1 MPTGKGGWAAL
12 HDIQERKRRER
23 AEGSA
28 LSVVLT
34 PAPNEDTSS
43 PASEPTTSSQPV
55 KSSQSTMSGQPVV
68 SSQPDTSQQSA
79 VSSQPAEPPLAGP
92 LSSQPNASSQPIH
105 SSRPAAGRQ
114 IVHGMTINLLASLP
128 DVKGHSEIP
137 HQILDHLC
145 RHLEPEEQV
154 IYMQLYRLSWG
165 FGKDTCEISNPRLSE
180 RSNVPL
186 STMKRKV
193 SQLVSKGLVEKINT
207 IMGYGKDQ
215 AVVYR
220 VSAPSWQLAKGSQP
234 RVSRQPASGH
244 NKKEDIKEIEKR
256 VDASL
261 CPDCAGSGWWYPE
274 GTARGVRSGC
284 QHPRLKTTGD

>member
-1 MPTGKGGWAAL
+1 
-12 HDIQERKRRER
+12 
-23 AEGSA
+23 
-28 LSVVLT
+28 
-34 PAPNEDTSS
+34 
-43 PASEPTTSSQPV
+43 
-55 KSSQSTMSGQPVV
+55 
-68 SSQPDTSQQSA
+68 
-79 VSSQPAEPPLAGP
+79 
-92 LSSQPNASSQPIH
+92 
-105 SSRPAAGRQ
+105 
-114 IVHGMTINLLASLP
+114 MTINLLASLP

-137 HQILDHLC
+137 HQVLDHLC

-193 SQLVSKGLVEKINT
+193 GQLVSKGLVEKINT
-207 IMGYGKDQ
+207 ITGYGKDQ

-220 VSAPSWQLAKGSQP
+220 VSAPSWQLGKSSQL
-234 RVSRQPASGH
+234 RTGRQPAAGH
-244 NKKEDIKEIEKR
+244 NKEDHKEIEKR

-274 GTARGVRSGC
+274 GTAKGVRPGC
-284 QHPRLKTTGD
+284 KHPRIKTAGD

>member
-23 AEGSA
+23 AEGPPLA
-28 LSVVLT
+28 VVPT
-34 PAPNEDTSS
+34 PTPDESRPPDN
-43 PASEPTTSSQPV
+43 SQPV
-55 KSSQSTMSGQPVV
+55 AGSQPALGSQPAGGLQPV
-68 SSQPDTSQQSA
+68 
-79 VSSQPAEPPLAGP
+79 VSSQPAEPPPAGP
-92 LSSQPNASSQPIH
+92 LSSQPTASSQPAR
-105 SSRPAAGRQ
+105 SSQPNVGRQ
-114 IVHGMTINLLASLP
+114 IPHEVPINLLASLP

-137 HQILDHLC
+137 HQVLDHLC

-165 FGKDTCEISNPRLSE
+165 FGKNTCEISNPRLSE

-220 VSAPSWQLAKGSQP
+220 VAAPSWQLAKSSQP
-234 RVSRQPASGH
+234 RVSRQPAPGH
-244 NKKEDIKEIEKR
+244 IKKEDLKEIEKR
-256 VDASL
+256 GDASQ

-274 GTARGVRSGC
+274 GTARGVRPGC
-284 QHPRLKTTGD
+284 QHPRLKSPGE

>member
-23 AEGSA
+23 AEGAS
-28 LSVVLT
+28 LSVV
-34 PAPNEDTSS
+34 PAPATKEDPSGTDSQ
-43 PASEPTTSSQPV
+43 PATSSQPT
-55 KSSQSTMSGQPVV
+55 Q
-68 SSQPDTSQQSA
+68 SSQPFTGSQPA
-79 VSSQPAEPPLAGP
+79 LSSQPSEPPPAGP
-92 LSSQPNASSQPIH
+92 LSSQPPAGSQPAQ

-114 IVHGMTINLLASLP
+114 IDAGMTINLLASLP

-193 SQLVSKGLVEKINT
+193 GQLVSKGLVEKINT
-207 IMGYGKDQ
+207 ITGYGKDQ

-220 VSAPSWQLAKGSQP
+220 VAAPSWQLAKSSQP
-234 RVSRQPASGH
+234 RASRQPAPGH
-244 NKKEDIKEIEKR
+244 NKEDHKETEKR
-256 VDASL
+256 VDASQ

-274 GTARGVRSGC
+274 GTARGVRPGC
-284 QHPRLKTTGD
+284 QHPRLKTRGD

>member
-28 LSVVLT
+28 LSVVPT
-34 PAPNEDTSS
+34 TAPSEDTSS
-43 PASEPTTSSQPV
+43 SSSQPTMGSQLV
-55 KSSQSTMSGQPVV
+55 KSSQPVV
-68 SSQPDTSQQSA
+68 SSQPIT
-79 VSSQPAEPPLAGP
+79 SSQPTEQPPAGP
-92 LSSQPNASSQPIH
+92 LSRQPDMSRQPAKG
-105 SSRPAAGRQ
+105 SRPAASHQ
-114 IVHGMTINLLASLP
+114 IVHGMTINLLASVP

-220 VSAPSWQLAKGSQP
+220 VSAPSWQLAKSSQP
-234 RVSRQPASGH
+234 RVSRQPISGY

-274 GTARGVRSGC
+274 GTAKGVRSGC
-284 QHPRLKTTGD
+284 QHPRLNTTGD

>member
-23 AEGSA
+23 AEGPP
-28 LSVVLT
+28 LSVVPT
-34 PAPNEDTSS
+34 PATNEDPPGATSQ
-43 PASEPTTSSQPV
+43 PAPSSQP
-55 KSSQSTMSGQPVV
+55 TV
-68 SSQPDTSQQSA
+68 SSRPVASAQPA
-79 VSSQPAEPPLAGP
+79 VSSQPAEPPSAGP
-92 LSSQPNASSQPIH
+92 PSSQPAAGSQPAQ
-105 SSRPAAGRQ
+105 SSRPVAGRQ
-114 IVHGMTINLLASLP
+114 IDGERTINLLASLP

-154 IYMQLYRLSWG
+154 IYVQLYRLSWG

-207 IMGYGKDQ
+207 ITGYGKDQ

-220 VSAPSWQLAKGSQP
+220 VAAPSWQLAKSSQP
-234 RVSRQPASGH
+234 RASRQPATGH
-244 NKKEDIKEIEKR
+244 NKKEDHKEIEKR
-256 VDASL
+256 ADASQ

-274 GTARGVRSGC
+274 GTARGVRPGC